1 MVGGNTVP
9 RAPVVKVK
17 VDNIGKPKKNETEM
31 SWPYFKVERRSS
43 HHTKML
49 PQYEWGNCDFG

>member
-1 MVGGNTVP
+1 
-9 RAPVVKVK
+9 
-17 VDNIGKPKKNETEM
+17 M

-49 PQYEWGNCDFG
+49 PQLLMSGRGIVILGDKNMGKAHIKFIFGDKSSSK